1 MTKWCTTTK
10 GHKKSEEER
19 CFCRYSVYRNNDDMP
34 IIIDG
39 TAKECAAAMGVDIK
53 SFYRTVSRS
62 YKGRS
67 MRHTVIRR
75 MLDENEGED
84 E

>member
-1 MTKWCTTTK
+1 
-10 GHKKSEEER
+10 
-19 CFCRYSVYRNNDDMP
+19 MP

-53 SFYRTVSRS
+53 SFYRTVSRA

-75 MLDENEGED
+75 MLDEDEGED